1 AYVAD
6 VDQKDWNEYA
16 ERLAFALNTAQDRVR
31 GDMSFYLVHGW
42 DPRSTLEAA
51 IPLGSAR
58 RRDREP
64 GRWRYHIQRH
74 YQQAREPVNE
84 RLREAIQEKADR
96 HNEATRPHKIEV
108 GPQVWLYLDRVKERY
123 ARKLAHMWHG
133 PFRVSEVVDLHAVRF
148 EIAWSGYHV
157 LPVVHVSKLKPVR
170 RFPDCRIWGAELD
183 EDEYKVE
190 RIADMR
196 TARRTRYGRRLREFL
211 IHWKDYEDPT
221 WGYKADLNCGALLH
235 DSLRDQINRS

>member
-1 AYVAD
+1 MKNWRVKQRESRFNRGRLGKRWLYSVLITDIIILLGLILLLIQKMAYVAD

-84 RLREAIQEKADR
+84 RLREAIQERANR

-170 RFPDCRIWGAELD
+170 RFPDCR
-183 EDEYKVE
+183 
-190 RIADMR
+190 M
-196 TARRTRYGRRLREFL
+196 
-211 IHWKDYEDPT
+211 
-221 WGYKADLNCGALLH
+221 
-235 DSLRDQINRS
+235 